1 MKLWRDVTMI
11 QQAMLKD
18 GIIKLECIKVLFGGL
33 HYIYILQDLFLTPNT
48 VLVYEITIKRL

>member
-1 MKLWRDVTMI
+1 MI